1 MVYLQEMSHQ
11 CQINK
16 INASYNKFEIS
27 LVVNVLNV
35 LVFLLLTS
43 EENGGDSFL
52 ICNFFS
58 DLYLLF
64 RWSWYMVTAYGIF
77 FYDLFKCLRFLKGCL
92 NAIFQFPSHLQENL
106 EKKHTHTPDFFSLKN
121 HGFFLNQLFSQF
133 NSRINRGF
141 YFGE

>member
-16 INASYNKFEIS
+16 INASYNQFEIS

-64 RWSWYMVTAYGIF
+64 RWSWYMVTPYGII

-106 EKKHTHTPDFFSLKN
+106 EKKHTHTRLFFFEKSWVFLKP
-121 HGFFLNQLFSQF
+121 FVFTIQF
-133 NSRINRGF
+133 
-141 YFGE
+141 